1 MSFADRFNSR
11 RWFISF
17 RLSDEPI
24 SLPNPAAIV
33 PWEREHRSDPDHDPE
48 GCYFCRTTRPPFH
61 RGGQGEA
68 GKATPGLMLGRRR
81 MVNSCRWFIS
91 SAGWLLSV

>member
-24 SLPNPAAIV
+24 SLPCPAGIV
-33 PWEREHRSDPDHDPE
+33 PWEREHRSDPAHQPE
-48 GCYFCRTTRPPFH
+48 GCYFCRLPDRPFTAADKAKL
-61 RGGQGEA
+61 EA
-68 GKATPGLMLGRRR
+68 
-81 MVNSCRWFIS
+81 
-91 SAGWLLSV
+91 LLQESDA

>member
-24 SLPNPAAIV
+24 SLPSPAGIV
-33 PWEREHRSDPDHDPE
+33 PWEREHRINPE
-48 GCYFCRTTRPPFH
+48 HNPAGCYFCGLPDRPLTAADTAKLTKLH
-61 RGGQGEA
+61 KDDEDA
-68 GKATPGLMLGRRR
+68 A
-81 MVNSCRWFIS
+81 
-91 SAGWLLSV
+91 AAA